1 MKHHEVKAVLEAQV
15 YKGKIMQE
23 VQEKVQLLSMTES
36 PIMFLERCGR
46 VCYKSEEKM
55 TCKDPNCGI
64 VDGLVFYCSE
74 CKERAEK
81 FVKGIVKR
89 GHESVIEHANAT
101 LLFITD
107 RGMTHEQVRHRLCA
121 YSQESTRYCNYGGK
135 GIQVIQPD
143 LSDAREKFVKAQDT
157 WHEAMRNAEN
167 AYDALIEMGIKPQW
181 ARSVLPTC
189 VKTEIVHTANFREW
203 RHILNIRALNK
214 GAHPQIRNLM
224 KMALDVFMKSSAK
237 PIFEDIAEQWE
248 N

>member
-1 MKHHEVKAVLEAQV
+1 MQAIKESVK
-15 YKGKIMQE
+15 
-23 VQEKVQLLSMTES
+23 LLSMTEN
-36 PIMFLERCGR
+36 PIQLIERCGR

-64 VDGLVFYCSE
+64 SEGGEVSYCSD
-74 CKERAEK
+74 CQERAEK

-135 GIQVIQPD
+135 GIQVIEPD
-143 LSDAREKFVKAQDT
+143 LSDAREKFGKAQDT
-157 WHEAMRNAEN
+157 WRQAMRDAEK
-167 AYDALIEMGIKPQW
+167 AYDALIEMNIKPQW

-189 VKTEIVHTANFREW
+189 LKTEIVHTANFREW

-224 KMALDVFMKSSAK
+224 KMALDIFMKSEAS
-237 PIFEDIAEQWE
+237 PIFEDIAEQWVD
-248 N
+248 